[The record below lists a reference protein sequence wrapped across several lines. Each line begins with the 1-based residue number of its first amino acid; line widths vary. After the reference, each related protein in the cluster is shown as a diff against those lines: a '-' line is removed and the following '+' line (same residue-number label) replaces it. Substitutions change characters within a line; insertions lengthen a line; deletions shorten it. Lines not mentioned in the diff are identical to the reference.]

1 MLGFLKEKIVT
12 RMIQKKTYL
21 TPVDKSGVWWVNTFH
36 LYKGFNRKVSGIGD
50 FVRVSVR
57 NTKPNNWVSKKSKL
71 NGIIV
76 QTKKEV
82 SKIDGSYVKFKFNS
96 VVLLKKRLT
105 PKGKEII
112 GPTLTNIKRKKFLAS
127 FAGII

>member
-1 MLGFLKEKIVT
+1 
-12 RMIQKKTYL
+12 
-21 TPVDKSGVWWVNTFH
+21 
-36 LYKGFNRKVSGIGD
+36 
-50 FVRVSVR
+50 
-57 NTKPNNWVSKKSKL
+57 
-71 NGIIV
+71 V